1 MDPEEA
7 SPRSGPEQGVH
18 AVRDPMDGLTPLLLP
33 DQHPAPREVAAQH
46 NQEGGAQCGKMAKSV
61 KNHPPLEVFCYAFL

>member
-18 AVRDPMDGLTPLLLP
+18 AVRDPMDGLTPLPLP

-46 NQEGGAQCGKMAKSV
+46 NLKGGGGGG
-61 KNHPPLEVFCYAFL
+61 